1 MRKLSPATLH
11 LMRKQAAALI
21 ASAPSNSIAAE
32 RPEAGPEA
40 SAYALLRAQM
50 GEDMR
55 RLHDIQ
61 STDLKIVAKRE
72 MLPTYADH
80 IDTVLLTSEETGK
93 AVQDEVFVQ
102 LMIWHFDCGEFARA
116 LDMAAHVLKFGLK
129 LPVRFRRTAAV
140 AVVDMVADAA
150 LSAIEQGQTFDL
162 DILRRTASVVH
173 GHDIVNEA
181 MAKLHKATGILFI
194 ELAEKAVE
202 NTDGPA
208 GAVRA
213 AQEQALNHLREVLRL
228 GGTGVTTRIRS
239 LESELKKSAPTPA
252 Q

>member
-11 LMRKQAAALI
+11 LMRKQAAAVI
-21 ASAPSNSIAAE
+21 ASAPNNSIAAE

-61 STDLKIVAKRE
+61 STDLKIAAKRE

-116 LDMAAHVLKFGLK
+116 LDMAAHVLQFGLK
-129 LPVRFRRTAAV
+129 LPERFRRTAAV

-150 LSAIEQGQTFDL
+150 LSAIEQKQPFDL
-162 DILRRTASVVH
+162 NILRRTALMIQ

-181 MAKLHKATGILFI
+181 MAKLHKAAGIMFM
-194 ELAEKAVE
+194 ELAEKSAE

-213 AQEQALNHLREVLRL
+213 AQEQALTHLREVLRL
-228 GGTGVTTRIRS
+228 GGTGVTTRIKS
-239 LESELKKSAPTPA
+239 LESALKKSA